1 MDDVHIVLTVLS
13 FLVFVGIVAW
23 AFSRR
28 RNRDFDEAANLPF
41 SGHDFG
47 AEDDGA
53 FLGQVK
59 DFGTQDDQKRSKE
72 K

>member
-47 AEDDGA
+47 
-53 FLGQVK
+53 
-59 DFGTQDDQKRSKE
+59 TDDQKRSKE